1 MQPVELEGSRV
12 NGNQVAGGN
21 IAYGASVQ
29 YSAAGEVVA
38 TVTGANEDQLSCA
51 GIAVD
56 DNVENEDNKGFY
68 EDGDLVPLVV
78 GGPAR
83 VWLLGG
89 QTVVFGDFLQLSTSL
104 GDDSANLGVFI
115 EETTGTT
122 RTVATR
128 ARVFGTSAGSADY
141 DQAITTAESGSKTV
155 TFGAGLVATLGVAV
169 DDYVVIDD
177 DDAAEINRVT
187 AVGSTT
193 ITLQNAMTATYD
205 ATPICYLL
213 KQIEVELI

>member
-1 MQPVELEGSRV
+1 MQPVELDGSRV

-21 IAYGASVQ
+21 IAYGAAVQ
-29 YSAAGEVVA
+29 YSAAGEVKAAVTA
-38 TVTGANEDQLSCA
+38 TTLSMG

-83 VWLLGG
+83 VWLIGGEATVFADYLKLHTTLGAG
-89 QTVVFGDFLQLSTSL
+89 TE
-104 GDDSANLGVFI
+104 NLGVFMK
-115 EETTGTT
+115 EGTPKT
-122 RTVATR
+122 RTAATR
-128 ARVFGTSAGSADY
+128 AKVIGTSAGSTDY
-141 DQAITTAESGSKTV
+141 DQAITTATSGSKTV

-169 DDYVVIDD
+169 DDYVLIDD
-177 DDAAEINRVT
+177 DDAAEMNRVT

-205 ATPICYLL
+205 ATPVCYLL